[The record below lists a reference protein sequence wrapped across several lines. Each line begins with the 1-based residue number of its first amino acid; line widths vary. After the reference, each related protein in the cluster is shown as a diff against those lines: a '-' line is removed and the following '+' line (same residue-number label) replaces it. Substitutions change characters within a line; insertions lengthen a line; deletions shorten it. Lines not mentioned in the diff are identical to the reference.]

1 MAVMN
6 TMTKKANWGE
16 KGLFGLTS
24 RSQSFIEGSQGKTQ
38 AGLEPEAGAH
48 AEAMEGAASWLAH
61 HGLPIELTTTRPGIA
76 PPIVAWALPHQSLA
90 KKMPHRL
97 AYILI
102 LWSHFLN

>member
-1 MAVMN
+1 MFSLCFHNIAHQRKSGQEL
-6 TMTKKANWGE
+6 TK
-16 KGLFGLTS
+16 S
-24 RSQSFIEGSQGKTQ
+24 RN
-38 AGLEPEAGAH
+38 LEAGTD

-76 PPIVAWALPHQSLA
+76 PPIVAWTLPHQSLV